1 MTYYRP
7 VRKSAFKNKINRQRC
22 SVCNTIRCKHIF
34 NKKIY
39 ARQLVDCIRAE
50 NIADEYFDTIQWEVK
65 KVYIKTKSDEFKYSW
80 SS

>member
-7 VRKSAFKNKINRQRC
+7 ARKSAFKNKINQQRC
-22 SVCNTIRCKHIF
+22 SVCNTTRCKHIF

-39 ARQLVDCIRAE
+39 TRQLVDCIREE
-50 NIADEYFDTIQWEVK
+50 NIADEIHWEVK
-65 KVYIKTKSDEFKYSW
+65 KVYIITKSDEFKYSW